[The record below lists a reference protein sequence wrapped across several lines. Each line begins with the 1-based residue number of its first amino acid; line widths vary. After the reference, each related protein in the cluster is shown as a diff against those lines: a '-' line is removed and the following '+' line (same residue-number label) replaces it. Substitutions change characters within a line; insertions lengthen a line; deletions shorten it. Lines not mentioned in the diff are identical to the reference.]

1 LRPVVSNIIENIIES
16 RRYTNKISLFVLIMI
31 VAIGLVFF
39 LIFKGIQ
46 GIIEASDSNRKKER
60 RLL

>member
-1 LRPVVSNIIENIIES
+1 
-16 RRYTNKISLFVLIMI
+16 MI
-31 VAIGLVFF
+31 VAVGLVFF

-60 RLL
+60 RLLWFY